1 MNKIRMYCLS
11 LSDSN
16 YEKIKKLGYIPVG
29 LGGDNFNSNWIRDNT
44 DLNISKKNK
53 YYGENTFHYWLW
65 KNKLNNFP
73 DNEWVGFCHYRRF
86 WINQNN
92 NSNKLEDITI
102 KFAEEKWNK
111 FDVILGEEIFVNKT
125 KLSKIIKHGKK
136 ILIDNP
142 FIFFNKNKIS
152 IKIHFD
158 MYHGYGNLDKAID
171 LLDKENKEDFREF
184 VYSRVSFN
192 PWNMFI
198 CKSRKLMNYY
208 YNSVFDWLSK
218 CEERFGFD
226 EKSYGLIRIY
236 AFLAERYLSYWFQK
250 NSNYKTNP
258 IIHYDIKDY

>member
-1 MNKIRMYCLS
+1 
-11 LSDSN
+11 
-16 YEKIKKLGYIPVG
+16 
-29 LGGDNFNSNWIRDNT
+29 
-44 DLNISKKNK
+44 
-53 YYGENTFHYWLW
+53 
-65 KNKLNNFP
+65 
-73 DNEWVGFCHYRRF
+73 
-86 WINQNN
+86 
-92 NSNKLEDITI
+92 
-102 KFAEEKWNK
+102 
-111 FDVILGEEIFVNKT
+111 
-125 KLSKIIKHGKK
+125 
-136 ILIDNP
+136 
-142 FIFFNKNKIS
+142 
-152 IKIHFD
+152 

-258 IIHYDIKDY
+258 IMHYDIKYY